1 MLKKVYSKFQTR
13 LAALVDKSAWFLI
26 LPALAIVYCIDPVR
40 TLSVLTW
47 MLFVAI
53 LVGFCIQISRIAWS
67 PVDLVAMVN
76 SAERDPRASAIVVA
90 AVIVFVGLL
99 VLSVVL
105 WTRP

>member
-1 MLKKVYSKFQTR
+1 MLKKFYQKFQTR

-26 LPALAIVYCIDPVR
+26 VPALVIVYCIDPVR
-40 TLSVLTW
+40 TISVLTW

-67 PVDLVAMVN
+67 PIDLVNMVGM
-76 SAERDPRASAIVVA
+76 AARDPRASAIVVA